1 MTFHAIK
8 YDIIIMLYTFGRS
21 PFSLRWYFTALYVV
35 KDASMVGFICSLLYE
50 LHVSYI
56 ECHLILVA

>member
-8 YDIIIMLYTFGRS
+8 DIVIMYTFWRG
-21 PFSLRWYFTALYVV
+21 PFLRWYFTALYVV

>member
-1 MTFHAIK
+1 M
-8 YDIIIMLYTFGRS
+8 MLYTFGRS

-35 KDASMVGFICSLLYE
+35 KDASIVGFICSLLYE
-50 LHVSYI
+50 LYVSYI